1 MWIRDEFEKNCGSLN
16 ERESDLHCFLSLQT
30 EEARV
35 RMLRQEELLAQVGEA
50 EARKRFPLLG
60 MTLGVKDNLCVEGL
74 PATCASKMLEHY
86 VPPYTATA
94 VGRALAA
101 GAILM
106 GKTNLDEFAMGSSTE
121 TSCFGPTR
129 NPWDRERVPGG
140 SSGGSAAAVAA
151 GMVRA
156 ALGTDSGGSVRQ
168 PAALCGVV
176 GLKPTYGKIS
186 RHGLIAYASSF
197 DEIGTLTRN
206 AEDAARLLSVM
217 EGFDGKDDSMHR
229 VAGKLDYRSA
239 LAGGAAG
246 LRIGIPRAWLGDGL
260 SEDVKRAL
268 LAAVERLRAAGAEI
282 ETTELPLTEYAVPVY
297 HVLSFAE
304 AGSNL
309 GRYHGVLFG
318 QRAEKEALEEMYD
331 TTRARY
337 FGTEVKRR
345 ILLGTFVLAGGN
357 YDVYYRQAER
367 VRQSLRRNF
376 DRAFRRYDLLLG
388 PTTATTAWK
397 LGEKLADPMAMY
409 LSDSYTAAANLT
421 GLPAVSVPCGIDSK
435 GLPVGLQMI
444 APAYREDMLLR
455 AAAAWERIRGNDA

>member
-1 MWIRDEFEKNCGSLN
+1 MGIREEFEKNCSCLN
-16 ERESDLHCFLSLQT
+16 EREPELHCFLSLQT
-30 EEARV
+30 EEARA
-35 RMLRQEELLAQVGEA
+35 RMLWQEELLAQAGEA
-50 EARKRFPLLG
+50 EARRRFPLLG
-60 MTLGVKDNLCVEGL
+60 MTLGVKDNLCVAGI
-74 PATCASKMLEHY
+74 PATCASKMLAHY

-94 VGRALAA
+94 VERALAA

-151 GMVRA
+151 GTVRA

-217 EGFDGKDDSMHR
+217 EGYDGKDDSMCR
-229 VAGKLDYRSA
+229 ETAKTDYLSA
-239 LAGGAAG
+239 LAGGAEG
-246 LRIGIPRAWLGDGL
+246 LRIGLPEEWLGEGL

-282 ETTELPLTEYAVPVY
+282 ESAELPLSEYAVALY

-304 AGSNL
+304 ASSNL

-318 QRAEKEALEEMYD
+318 ERAENGGLEEMYE

-337 FGTEVKRR
+337 LGIEVKRR

-357 YDVYYRQAER
+357 YDLYYRQAER
-367 VRQSLRRNF
+367 VRRSLRRNY
-376 DRAFRRYDLLLG
+376 DRAFGRYDLLLG

-397 LGEKLADPMAMY
+397 LGEKLANPMAMY

-421 GLPAVSVPCGIDSK
+421 GLPAVSLPCGTDSQ
-435 GLPVGLQMI
+435 GLPVGMQLI
-444 APAYREDMLLR
+444 APAYREDLLLR
-455 AAAAWERIRGNDA
+455 AAAAWERIREND

>member
-1 MWIRDEFEKNCGSLN
+1 MGIREEFEKNCICLN
-16 ERESDLHCFLSLQT
+16 EREPELHCFLSLQT
-30 EEARV
+30 EEARA
-35 RMLRQEELLAQVGEA
+35 RMLWQEELLAQTGEA
-50 EARKRFPLLG
+50 EARRRFPLLG
-60 MTLGVKDNLCVEGL
+60 MTLGVKDNLCVAGI
-74 PATCASKMLEHY
+74 PATCASKMLAHY

-94 VGRALAA
+94 VERALAA

-151 GMVRA
+151 GTVRA

-217 EGFDGKDDSMHR
+217 EGYDGKDDSMCR
-229 VAGKLDYRSA
+229 ETAKTDYLSA
-239 LAGGAAG
+239 LAGGAEG
-246 LRIGIPRAWLGDGL
+246 LRIGLPEEWLGEGL

-282 ETTELPLTEYAVPVY
+282 ESAELPLSEYAVALY

-304 AGSNL
+304 ASSNL

-318 QRAEKEALEEMYD
+318 ERAENGGLEEMYE

-337 FGTEVKRR
+337 LGIEVKRR

-357 YDVYYRQAER
+357 YDLYYRQAER
-367 VRQSLRRNF
+367 VRRSLRRNY
-376 DRAFRRYDLLLG
+376 DRAFGRYDLLLG

-397 LGEKLADPMAMY
+397 LGEKLANPMAMY

-421 GLPAVSVPCGIDSK
+421 GLPAISLPCGTDSQ
-435 GLPVGLQMI
+435 GLPVGMQLI
-444 APAYREDMLLR
+444 APAYREDLLLR
-455 AAAAWERIRGNDA
+455 AAAAWERIREND

>member
-1 MWIRDEFEKNCGSLN
+1 MGIREEFEKNCSCLN
-16 ERESDLHCFLSLQT
+16 EREPELHCFLSLQT
-30 EEARV
+30 EEARA
-35 RMLRQEELLAQVGEA
+35 RMLWQEELLAQAGEA
-50 EARKRFPLLG
+50 EARRRFPLLG
-60 MTLGVKDNLCVEGL
+60 MTLGVKDNLCVAGI
-74 PATCASKMLEHY
+74 PATCASKMLAHY

-94 VGRALAA
+94 VERALAA

-151 GMVRA
+151 GTVRA

-217 EGFDGKDDSMHR
+217 EGYDGKDDSMCR
-229 VAGKLDYRSA
+229 ETAKTDYLSA
-239 LAGGAAG
+239 LAGGVEG
-246 LRIGIPRAWLGDGL
+246 LRIGLPEEWLGEGL

-282 ETTELPLTEYAVPVY
+282 ESTELPLSEYAVALY

-304 AGSNL
+304 ASSNL

-318 QRAEKEALEEMYD
+318 ERTENGGLEEMYE

-337 FGTEVKRR
+337 LGIEVKRR

-357 YDVYYRQAER
+357 YDLYYRQAER
-367 VRQSLRRNF
+367 VRRSLRRNY
-376 DRAFRRYDLLLG
+376 DRAFGRYDLLLG

-397 LGEKLADPMAMY
+397 LGEKLANPMAMY

-421 GLPAVSVPCGIDSK
+421 GLPAVSLPCGTDSQ
-435 GLPVGLQMI
+435 GLPVGMQLI
-444 APAYREDMLLR
+444 APAYREDLLLR
-455 AAAAWERIRGNDA
+455 AAAAWERIREND

>member
-1 MWIRDEFEKNCGSLN
+1 MGIREEFEKNCSCLN
-16 ERESDLHCFLSLQT
+16 EREPELHCFLSLQT
-30 EEARV
+30 EEARA
-35 RMLRQEELLAQVGEA
+35 RMLWQEELLAQAGEA
-50 EARKRFPLLG
+50 EARRRFPLLG
-60 MTLGVKDNLCVEGL
+60 MTLGVKDNLCVAGI
-74 PATCASKMLEHY
+74 PATCASKMLAHY

-94 VGRALAA
+94 VERALAA

-151 GMVRA
+151 GTVRA

-217 EGFDGKDDSMHR
+217 EGYDGKDDSMCR
-229 VAGKLDYRSA
+229 ETAKTDYLSA
-239 LAGGAAG
+239 LAGGAEG
-246 LRIGIPRAWLGDGL
+246 LRIGLPEEWLGEGL

-282 ETTELPLTEYAVPVY
+282 ESTELPLSEYAVALY

-304 AGSNL
+304 ASSNL

-318 QRAEKEALEEMYD
+318 ERAENGGLEEMYE

-337 FGTEVKRR
+337 LGIEVKRR

-357 YDVYYRQAER
+357 YDLYYRQAER
-367 VRQSLRRNF
+367 VRRSLRRNY
-376 DRAFRRYDLLLG
+376 DRAFGRYDLLLG

-397 LGEKLADPMAMY
+397 LGEKLANPMAMY

-421 GLPAVSVPCGIDSK
+421 GLPAVSLPCGTDSQ
-435 GLPVGLQMI
+435 GLPVGMQLI
-444 APAYREDMLLR
+444 APAYREDLLLR
-455 AAAAWERIRGNDA
+455 AAAAWERIREND